1 MSQSFVGP
9 SLAPIIWNQCFLS
22 DFICLSNL
30 NTVEEDCGYSFMDNI
45 SIRLWYGF
53 WLDHCNTLISCC
65 ILDHC
70 PVGLMDHCKVITS
83 CGCKTSQILTPP
95 PLCCLCLRSLCWY
108 GAWCWP
114 NMQHQAPNLT
124 NLVLSAQRTCSA
136 PEVVCSGANKP
147 AWCVFI
153 RAEAFF
159 GSCNTTSL
167 TTNDSI

>member
-114 NMQHQAPNLT
+114 NMQHQAPYEQIWPIWSCLPKGH
-124 NLVLSAQRTCSA
+124 VLLQ
-136 PEVVCSGANKP
+136 KL
-147 AWCVFI
+147 CVQVQI
-153 RAEAFF
+153 
-159 GSCNTTSL
+159 SL
-167 TTNDSI
+167 PDVFL

>member
-1 MSQSFVGP
+1 
-9 SLAPIIWNQCFLS
+9 
-22 DFICLSNL
+22 
-30 NTVEEDCGYSFMDNI
+30 MDNI

-70 PVGLMDHCKVITS
+70 PVVWPNISCQKEGFAFDSRILWVYSGVCGLMDHYKVNTS
-83 CGCKTSQILTPP
+83 CGCKKSKILTPP

-114 NMQHQAPNLT
+114 NMQRNLT
-124 NLVLSAQRTCSA
+124 NLVLSAQRTCSV
-136 PEVVCSGANKP
+136 PEVVCSGASKP

-159 GSCNTTSL
+159 GSCNVTSL